1 MNRPAWNRLEPW
13 DRLERRRLTR
23 RALLSRSAR
32 LGLGAAGLALVGC
45 GGGDDDEE
53 ERSAATTAPAPVEE
67 EPAAVTQAEPE
78 QEQEQEPEPAPA
90 PEPEPQPQPE
100 AEGMMAAE
108 VTIIESL
115 RLDGLDG
122 AVTLRNMSPDPV
134 DLSGWW
140 FCQRP
145 NYWPFPDIV
154 LQPGQR
160 LLINAGPGDNTADT
174 FFGNGAFGSLSGS
187 GGELAL
193 YRSGG
198 LQQQRRDRQLRRLE
212 LRRRWTGQRG
222 ACRRHLGRGHRPGD
236 RRRHHQLRRRRRR
249 RQRRRRLRRP
259 VAAPSRSCPQPPFVI
274 RPEASSHIRA
284 ISGPMKRNFPRS
296 TCCSAVRSSP
306 SSTS

>member
-108 VTIIESL
+108 VIIESL

-198 LQQQRRDRQLRRLE
+198 FSNSDEIVSFVAWNFGGDGR
-212 LRRRWTGQRG
+212 GSVARG
-222 ACRRHLGRGHRPGD
+222 AGIWGEDTVPATAGD
-236 RRRHHQLRRRRRR
+236 T
-249 RQRRRRLRRP
+249 
-259 VAAPSRSCPQPPFVI
+259 
-274 RPEASSHIRA
+274 
-284 ISGPMKRNFPRS
+284 ISYVGDVGDGS
-296 TCCSAVRSSP
+296 GADAYAVQ
-306 SSTS
+306 